1 MITNGIVKHKKKGM
15 KDKCIYETKFPKD
28 VCDGLID
35 FYNTDEEFVKLP
47 GQISNREDTKSD
59 DKESMDLSIPMG
71 YVEFDQRL
79 DAYFNFLHQ
88 SFVSYFQTFEQARL
102 PCKISD
108 IFNIQWYPKGG
119 GYKIWHFER
128 TNNKHAL
135 RRHFVWMTYPTA
147 NPNGGTEF
155 HFQDLYIPA
164 EKGKTVIW
172 PAEWMY
178 THKGRVDK
186 HNEKMIITG
195 WMEFI
200 AKGLGEHT

>member
-1 MITNGIVKHKKKGM
+1 M
-15 KDKCIYETKFPKD
+15 DKFIYETKFPKD
-28 VCDGLID
+28 VCDGIID
-35 FYNTDEEFVKLP
+35 YYNNDETFQKHP
-47 GQISNREDTKSD
+47 GQISNRQDTTKSD
-59 DKESMDLSIPMG
+59 KDSIDLSIPMQ
-71 YVEFDQRL
+71 YADFDDRL
-79 DAYFNFLHQ
+79 DAYFRLLHQ
-88 SFVSYFQTFEQARL
+88 TFVSYFQKFEQSRL

-135 RRHFVWMTYPTA
+135 RRHLVWMTYLTD

-155 HFQDLYIPA
+155 YFQDLYIPA
-164 EKGKTVIW
+164 EKGKTIIW

-178 THKGRVDK
+178 THKSRVDK
-186 HNEKMIITG
+186 MQEKMIITG

-200 AKGLGEHT
+200 SEGMGKNT

>member
-1 MITNGIVKHKKKGM
+1 MKTNGIVKHKQKNM
-15 KDKCIYETKFPKD
+15 KDKFIYETNFPKD

-35 FYNTDEEFVKLP
+35 FYNTDEEFVKHP

-59 DKESMDLSIPMG
+59 DKESMDLSIPVG

-79 DAYFNFLHQ
+79 DVYFNFLHQ
-88 SFVSYFQTFEQARL
+88 SFVTYFQTFQQAHL
-102 PCKISD
+102 PCRISD

-135 RRHFVWMTYPTA
+135 RRHLVWMTYLTD

-178 THKGRVDK
+178 THKGRVDNE
-186 HNEKMIITG
+186 NEKMIITG
-195 WMEFI
+195 WMEFT
-200 AKGLGEHT
+200 AKGMGEHT

>member
-1 MITNGIVKHKKKGM
+1 M
-15 KDKCIYETKFPKD
+15 DQFIYETTFPKD
-28 VCDGLID
+28 ICDGLID
-35 FYNTDEEFVKLP
+35 FYNTDGEFKKHP
-47 GQISNREDTKSD
+47 GQISNNEDTKSD
-59 DKESMDLSIPMG
+59 DKESIDLSIPVG

-79 DAYFNFLHQ
+79 DVYFNFLHQ
-88 SFVSYFQTFEQARL
+88 SFITYFQKFEQARL
-102 PCKISD
+102 PCKVSE

-135 RRHFVWMTYPTA
+135 RRHLVWMTYLTD

-155 HFQDLYIPA
+155 LFQDLYIPA